1 MTRGLVIAAPASG
14 SGKTTVTLALL
25 RRLRDRG
32 VRVGSLKVGPDYIDP
47 AFHSAASGRPCFNV
61 DPWAMREATLRAAL
75 AAASRETGLVVAEG
89 VMGLFDGATADEGS
103 TADVAAALGWP
114 VVLVVDASAM
124 AGSAAAVVHGFASY
138 RRGVDVAGV
147 IYNRVGSDR
156 HADLLVEA
164 TVKTGLP
171 VLGCLRR
178 DPGLALP
185 DRHLGLVQAA
195 EHPDLERFLRGAAR
209 TIGSAIDVD
218 ALARLARPAPPET
231 FGAEAAPA
239 RTSPAPAPAPAAAP
253 DPGAAAP
260 GAEDGSGT
268 RTGAGAAEA
277 AASLPVLGQRIAVA
291 RDEAFSFVYPL
302 VLEAWRRA
310 GAEVSTFSPLAGEP
324 PSPGAGAVYLPGGYP
339 ELHAGRIAAARPFLA
354 GLRAAAGRGALVYGE
369 CGGYMV
375 LGESLVDADGE
386 AHAMA
391 GLLPVATTFAERRL
405 TLGYRTARS
414 LARGALGPAGTG
426 FRGHEFHYARVLRE
440 GGGEALFR
448 CADARGR
455 DLGPVGRRVGPVMGS
470 FVHLIDRMD
479 EDDPAPRAAPPDR
492 PPISPDRPGP

>member
-1 MTRGLVIAAPASG
+1 MRADVCANGRRGYQSGVG
-14 SGKTTVTLALL
+14 SG
-25 RRLRDRG
+25 RRE
-32 VRVGSLKVGPDYIDP
+32 P
-47 AFHSAASGRPCFNV
+47 
-61 DPWAMREATLRAAL
+61 REW
-75 AAASRETGLVVAEG
+75 ASRAGAVG
-89 VMGLFDGATADEGS
+89 VLGAVQQRQKE
-103 TADVAAALGWP
+103 P
-114 VVLVVDASAM
+114 RHQSANRKGQRSS
-124 AGSAAAVVHGFASY
+124 AGS
-138 RRGVDVAGV
+138 
-147 IYNRVGSDR
+147 
-156 HADLLVEA
+156 
-164 TVKTGLP
+164 
-171 VLGCLRR
+171 
-178 DPGLALP
+178 
-185 DRHLGLVQAA
+185 
-195 EHPDLERFLRGAAR
+195 
-209 TIGSAIDVD
+209 
-218 ALARLARPAPPET
+218 ARLARPAPPET
-231 FGAEAAPA
+231 FGAAAAPA
-239 RTSPAPAPAPAAAP
+239 RTSPVPAAAP
-253 DPGAAAP
+253 GPGAAPDPDAAAP
-260 GAEDGSGT
+260 GAGDGSGT
-268 RTGAGAAEA
+268 GDGTGTAEA
-277 AASLPVLGQRIAVA
+277 AASLPVLGQHIAVA

-324 PSPGAGAVYLPGGYP
+324 PPPGTGAVYLPGGYP

-405 TLGYRTARS
+405 TLGYRTARN

-479 EDDPAPRAAPPDR
+479 EDDPALRAAPPDR
-492 PPISPDRPGP
+492 PPISSDRPGP